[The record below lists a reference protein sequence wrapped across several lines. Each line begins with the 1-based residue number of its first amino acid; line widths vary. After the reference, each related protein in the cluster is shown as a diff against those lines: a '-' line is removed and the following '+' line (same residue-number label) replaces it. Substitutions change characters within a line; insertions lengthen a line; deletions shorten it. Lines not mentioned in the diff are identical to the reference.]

1 MMSVTAKLIFTASYS
16 FVLIGSVGMVLFSTR
31 FPFAMN
37 NWELELAKERLC
49 GLNGHQVWRYSWVA
63 IIMGTVGQIVGT
75 WVS

>member
-1 MMSVTAKLIFTASYS
+1 MMSVSAKLIFTASYS

-31 FPFAMN
+31 FPFATST
-37 NWELELAKERLC
+37 WQLELAEERLC

>member
-16 FVLIGSVGMVLFSTR
+16 FVLIGSVGMVLFATR
-31 FPFAMN
+31 FPFATST
-37 NWELELAKERLC
+37 WQLELAKEGLC
-49 GLNGHQVWRYSWVA
+49 GLNGYQVWRYSWVA